1 MSVALRHIGI
11 VVSDL
16 EKALKLYQDY
26 LGCELVGD
34 YPGLTGPY
42 HEKLVGINDIVMN
55 VAIMCTKDDN
65 RIELLEYKNCPGKK
79 REPVLSNDI
88 GASHF
93 ALTVENIDN
102 LYNSRKNFGVS
113 FISEPLLSP
122 DGYVKV
128 AYAVL
133 MDECIVELVE
143 VLDERAKFSGG
154 QTKEI
159 KNARE

>member
-16 EKALKLYQDY
+16 EKAIKLYQEY
-26 LGCELVGD
+26 LGCELVGV
-34 YPGLTGPY
+34 YPGLSGEY
-42 HEKLVGINDIVMN
+42 QEKLVGINDIVMN
-55 VAIMCTKDDN
+55 VAILRTQDNN
-65 RIELLEYKNCPGKK
+65 RIELLEYNNCPGKK
-79 REPVLSNDI
+79 RKPVLSNDI

-93 ALTVENIDN
+93 ALTVDNIDE
-102 LYNSRKNFGVS
+102 LYKTRNKFHVS

-122 DGYVKV
+122 DRYVKV

-143 VLDERAKFSGG
+143 VLDERARFSGG
-154 QTKEI
+154 FVK
-159 KNARE
+159 

>member
-16 EKALKLYQDY
+16 AKSVKLYQDY
-26 LGCELVGD
+26 LGCELVAD
-34 YPGLTGPY
+34 YPGLSGKFQ
-42 HEKLVGINDIVMN
+42 EKLVGINDIVMN
-55 VAIMCTKDDN
+55 VAILRTQDNN

-93 ALTVENIDN
+93 ALTVKNIDN
-102 LYNSRKNFGVS
+102 LYKSRKNFGVS

-143 VLDERAKFSGG
+143 VLDERAKLSGG
-154 QTKEI
+154 KKT
-159 KNARE
+159 

>member
-16 EKALKLYQDY
+16 EKAVKLYQDY
-26 LGCELVGD
+26 LGCELVVNL
-34 YPGLTGPY
+34 PGLTGAFQ
-42 HEKLVGINDIVMN
+42 ERLVGIDDIVMN
-55 VAIMCTKDDN
+55 VAILRTKDDN

-79 REPVLSNDI
+79 REPILSNDI

-93 ALTVENIDN
+93 ALTVKNIDN
-102 LYNSRKNFGVS
+102 LYESRKNFDVS

-122 DGYVKV
+122 EGYVKV

-143 VLDERAKFSGG
+143 VLDERAKISGG
-154 QTKEI
+154 QINKGD
-159 KNARE
+159 K